1 MTPQKQKQSL
11 ETSSLLQD
19 LLKQQ
24 NDLTAVERFSKSKE
38 AGALPDQAKYYQD
51 LIPLSTP
58 DKGEQY
64 GFEVDLDA
72 CTGCKACVSA
82 CHNLNG
88 LDEKETWRSVGHL
101 TGGSEKNPKIFTVTT
116 ACHHCLDPACLS
128 GCPTQAYFKDPKT
141 GIVKHLDDQ
150 CFGCKYCTLTCP
162 YEVPQYNP
170 SLGIVR
176 KCDMCQDRL
185 NLGEAPSCVQACP
198 NQAIEIKIVKQK
210 EVMEN
215 AESKSF
221 LPLAPDPQ
229 KTYPTTNYKT
239 KSPFPKNL
247 LPQDYYSIK
256 KSHSH
261 LPLVFMLVLTQ
272 LSIGVFTIKWIS
284 NFLLQNSL
292 SEKYSLL
299 FTALTFFLGQLAM
312 AASLF
317 HLGRPYYAFRAVI
330 GLRTSWLSREIVAM
344 AIFSFL
350 TFSYAFCFCL
360 NQWTSFFIPKSVFN
374 HLETL
379 TVICGL
385 AALGTSVMVYRA
397 TKRDSWN
404 TSLTIWKF
412 YLSAFV
418 TGSSFFLLLLD
429 FFSFYNSEIFFNL
442 MQTRKFLLLAIL
454 SGILLK
460 LSIESSILSHL
471 KNRHLNP
478 LKRSALLLIG
488 ELKNVFKARICC
500 GLVGGI
506 GIPGIL
512 FLMEDSI
519 RIFILL
525 LGSVS
530 FVLILAGELLE
541 RYLFFTSE
549 GSDKMPGGFS

>member
-1 MTPQKQKQSL
+1 MNQQEPKARL

-19 LLKQQ
+19 LLKEQK
-24 NDLTAVERFSKSKE
+24 DLTAVERFSKLKE
-38 AGALPDQAKYYQD
+38 SGNVPDQAKYYQD
-51 LIPLSTP
+51 LIPLSSP
-58 DKGEQY
+58 GEGEQY

-88 LDEKETWRSVGHL
+88 LDEKETWRSVGAL
-101 TGGSEKNPKIFTVTT
+101 SGGSDKNPALFTVTT
-116 ACHHCLDPACLS
+116 ACHHCLDPACLT

-170 SLGIVR
+170 RLGIVR
-176 KCDMCQDRL
+176 KCDMCHSRL
-185 NLGEAPSCVQACP
+185 NSGEAPACVQACP
-198 NQAIEIKIVKQK
+198 NQAIQIKIVKQK

-215 AESKSF
+215 AEIKSF
-221 LPLAPDPQ
+221 LPAAPDPQ

-239 KSPFPKNL
+239 KSPFPRNL

-272 LSIGVFTIKWIS
+272 LSIGVFTMKWIS
-284 NFLLQNSL
+284 TFFLQNAL
-292 SEKYSLL
+292 SEKCSFL

-312 AASLF
+312 AMSLF
-317 HLGRPYYAFRAVI
+317 HLGRPLYAFRAVV
-330 GLRTSWLSREIVAM
+330 GLKTSWLSREIVAM

-350 TFSYAFCFCL
+350 TFSYALCFCL
-360 NQWTSFFIPKSVFN
+360 NQWTNFTVSKSIFN
-374 HLETL
+374 CLETL

-385 AALGTSVMVYRA
+385 GALGTSVMVYRA
-397 TKRDSWN
+397 TKRDCWN
-404 TSLTIWKF
+404 TNLTAWKF

-418 TGSSFFLLLLD
+418 TGSSFFLLVLD
-429 FFSFYNSEIFFNL
+429 FFSFYNKEIFFNIA
-442 MQTRKFLLLAIL
+442 RIREFLLLAIL
-454 SGILLK
+454 CGILLK

-478 LKRSALLLIG
+478 LKRSALLLTG
-488 ELKNVFKARICC
+488 ELKNVFKTRLCC

-506 GIPGIL
+506 GIPLIL

-519 RIFILL
+519 RIFMLFL
-525 LGSVS
+525 ASLS
-530 FVLILAGELLE
+530 FILILVGELLE